1 MLDLCRTLYRHRE
14 LIGILVAK
22 QLKLRYRGTVLGF
35 VWTLLSP
42 LLLMLVYTLVFSV
55 YFRLDMERY
64 PAFLF
69 TGLLPWMW
77 FASSLQQ
84 GVTSI
89 LDGAGLVTRSQFP
102 AEVLPVVTVVANTV
116 NFLLTCPY
124 SSRSCSRSR
133 CSSGPPLL
141 FLPVLIALEFLLGLG
156 LVLIGVRRERPLP
169 RPPAH
174 HPPPAHGA
182 PVPDPGVLS
191 NEPHPGRP
199 PAVGVRESPRRPH
212 GRLSRRA
219 LSGTACRAGRALLG
233 LFVLTCVVLSLA
245 TAMFNRYKQTL
256 RRGAVTWTPSSS
268 TGSAS
273 ASRRWCCAA
282 ATRRSR
288 PPSRTSARTAPERPR
303 TWRRSRT

>member
-1 MLDLCRTLYRHRE
+1 MLDLCRTLYKHRE

-35 VWTLLSP
+35 IWTLLSP

-102 AEVLPVVTVVANTV
+102 AAVLPVVTVVASTV
-116 NFLLTCPY
+116 NFLLTLPLLFAFLLAFQVQLG
-124 SSRSCSRSR
+124 S
-133 CSSGPPLL
+133 PLL
-141 FLPVLIALEFLLGLG
+141 FLPVLIALEFLLSLG
-156 LVLIGVRRERPLP
+156 LVLMASAVNIYFRDLQHIILHLLTVLQFLTPVFYPTSLIPEALRPLALVNP
-169 RPPAH
+169 LAVLMDAFHDVLFWNRFPSWPP
-174 HPPPAHGA
+174 
-182 PVPDPGVLS
+182 
-191 NEPHPGRP
+191 
-199 PAVGVRESPRRPH
+199 
-212 GRLSRRA
+212 
-219 LSGTACRAGRALLG
+219 LLG
-233 LFVLTCVVLSLA
+233 LFVFTCVVLSLA

-256 RRGAVTWTPSSS
+256 AE
-268 TGSAS
+268 AL
-273 ASRRWCCAA
+273 
-282 ATRRSR
+282 
-288 PPSRTSARTAPERPR
+288 
-303 TWRRSRT
+303 